1 MSFHETSLKP
11 SGPVKAGSFL
21 WKAMAKRR
29 VTKTQMEQ
37 ICEGIA
43 EGRSL
48 TRICN
53 ESAELPSW
61 RTVLRWV
68 QEDEEA
74 YTAYRIA
81 RTLQC
86 EVMRDQIIDLV
97 EAPLPDDP
105 KLAMAEV
112 QRRRLE
118 ADHKDKHIR
127 QMQPLGIRD
136 KADDN
141 KQSSGTV
148 TLSWQDAVIVAG

>member
-1 MSFHETSLKP
+1 
-11 SGPVKAGSFL
+11 
-21 WKAMAKRR
+21 MAKTR
-29 VTKTQMEQ
+29 VTKAQMTI
-37 ICEGIA
+37 ICERIA
-43 EGRSL
+43 EGTSL

-53 ESAELPSW
+53 EDSSLPSW

-68 QEDEEA
+68 QENEEA
-74 YTAYRIA
+74 YTQYRVA

-86 EVMRDQIIDLV
+86 EAMRDQIIDLV
-97 EAPLPDDP
+97 EAPLPSDP

-136 KADDN
+136 KAEDN
-141 KQSSGTV
+141 KQSSGTI
-148 TLSWQDAVIVAG
+148 TLSWGNAEVAAQ

>member
-1 MSFHETSLKP
+1 
-11 SGPVKAGSFL
+11 
-21 WKAMAKRR
+21 MAKTR
-29 VTKTQMEQ
+29 VTKAQMTI
-37 ICEGIA
+37 ICERIA
-43 EGRSL
+43 EGTSL

-53 ESAELPSW
+53 EDSSLPSW

-68 QEDEEA
+68 QENEEA
-74 YTAYRIA
+74 YTQYRVA

-86 EVMRDQIIDLV
+86 EAMRDQIIDLV
-97 EAPLPDDP
+97 EAPLPSDP

-136 KADDN
+136 KAEDN
-141 KQSSGTV
+141 KQSSGTI
-148 TLSWQDAVIVAG
+148 TLSWGNAEPVAVS

>member
-1 MSFHETSLKP
+1 
-11 SGPVKAGSFL
+11 
-21 WKAMAKRR
+21 
-29 VTKTQMEQ
+29 
-37 ICEGIA
+37 
-43 EGRSL
+43 
-48 TRICN
+48 
-53 ESAELPSW
+53 
-61 RTVLRWV
+61 VLRHV

-74 YTAYRIA
+74 YASYRTARS
-81 RTLQC
+81 LQC

-136 KADDN
+136 KAEDN
-141 KQSSGTV
+141 KQSSGTI
-148 TLSWQDAVIVAG
+148 TLSWGNAEVSA

>member
-1 MSFHETSLKP
+1 M
-11 SGPVKAGSFL
+11 
-21 WKAMAKRR
+21 
-29 VTKTQMEQ
+29 
-37 ICEGIA
+37 
-43 EGRSL
+43 
-48 TRICN
+48 
-53 ESAELPSW
+53 
-61 RTVLRWV
+61 LRWV

>member
-1 MSFHETSLKP
+1 MTE
-11 SGPVKAGSFL
+11 
-21 WKAMAKRR
+21 
-29 VTKTQMEQ
+29 
-37 ICEGIA
+37 ICERIA
-43 EGRSL
+43 EGESL

-53 ESAELPSW
+53 QSTDLPSW
-61 RTVLRWV
+61 RTVLRYV
-68 QEDEEA
+68 QDDEEA
-74 YTAYRIA
+74 YTQYRTA
-81 RTLQC
+81 RALQC

-136 KADDN
+136 KAEDS

-148 TLSWQDAVIVAG
+148 TLSWGNAEPVVIS

>member
-1 MSFHETSLKP
+1 MHGG
-11 SGPVKAGSFL
+11 GPALL
-21 WKAMAKRR
+21 WIIMAKTR
-29 VTKTQMEQ
+29 VTKKQMDI
-37 ICEGIA
+37 ICERIA
-43 EGRSL
+43 EGTSL

-53 ESAELPSW
+53 EDSSLPSW

-68 QEDEEA
+68 QENEEA
-74 YTAYRIA
+74 YTQYRVA

-86 EVMRDQIIDLV
+86 EAMRDQIIDLV

-136 KADDN
+136 KAEDN
-141 KQSSGTV
+141 KQSSGTI
-148 TLSWQDAVIVAG
+148 TLSWGNAEVAAQ

>member
-1 MSFHETSLKP
+1 
-11 SGPVKAGSFL
+11 
-21 WKAMAKRR
+21 MAKTR
-29 VTKTQMEQ
+29 VTKAQMTI
-37 ICEGIA
+37 ICERIA
-43 EGRSL
+43 EGTSL

-53 ESAELPSW
+53 EDSSLPSW

-68 QEDEEA
+68 QENEEA
-74 YTAYRIA
+74 YTQYRVA

-86 EVMRDQIIDLV
+86 EAMRDQIIDLV
-97 EAPLPDDP
+97 EAPLPSDP

-136 KADDN
+136 KAEDN
-141 KQSSGTV
+141 KQSSGTI
-148 TLSWQDAVIVAG
+148 TLSWGNAEIAAQ

>member
-1 MSFHETSLKP
+1 MHGG
-11 SGPVKAGSFL
+11 GPALL
-21 WKAMAKRR
+21 WIIMAKTR
-29 VTKTQMEQ
+29 VTKAQMTI
-37 ICEGIA
+37 ICERIA
-43 EGRSL
+43 EGTSL

-53 ESAELPSW
+53 EDSSLPSW

-68 QEDEEA
+68 QENEEA
-74 YTAYRIA
+74 YTQYRVA

-86 EVMRDQIIDLV
+86 EAMRDQIIDLV
-97 EAPLPDDP
+97 EAPLPSDP

-136 KADDN
+136 KAEDN
-141 KQSSGTV
+141 KQSSGTI
-148 TLSWQDAVIVAG
+148 TLSWGNAEVAAQ

>member
-1 MSFHETSLKP
+1 
-11 SGPVKAGSFL
+11 
-21 WKAMAKRR
+21 
-29 VTKTQMEQ
+29 
-37 ICEGIA
+37 
-43 EGRSL
+43 
-48 TRICN
+48 
-53 ESAELPSW
+53 
-61 RTVLRWV
+61 VLRWV

-74 YTAYRIA
+74 YKAYRIA

-97 EAPLPDDP
+97 EAELPSDP

-148 TLSWQDAVIVAG
+148 TLSWGNAQVE

>member
-1 MSFHETSLKP
+1 
-11 SGPVKAGSFL
+11 
-21 WKAMAKRR
+21 MAKVR
-29 VTKTQMEQ
+29 VTKKQMEQ
-37 ICEGIA
+37 ICDEIA
-43 EGRSL
+43 NGRSL

-53 ESAELPSW
+53 NSDELPSW

-74 YTAYRIA
+74 YKAYRIA

-97 EAPLPDDP
+97 EAELPSDP

-148 TLSWQDAVIVAG
+148 TLSWGNAQVE

>member
-1 MSFHETSLKP
+1 M
-11 SGPVKAGSFL
+11 
-21 WKAMAKRR
+21 
-29 VTKTQMEQ
+29 
-37 ICEGIA
+37 
-43 EGRSL
+43 L
-48 TRICN
+48 TLLIG
-53 ESAELPSW
+53 LP
-61 RTVLRWV
+61 
-68 QEDEEA
+68 
-74 YTAYRIA
+74 
-81 RTLQC
+81 C

-148 TLSWQDAVIVAG
+148 TLSWQAAVIVAG

>member
-1 MSFHETSLKP
+1 M
-11 SGPVKAGSFL
+11 
-21 WKAMAKRR
+21 AMAKRR
-29 VTKTQMEQ
+29 ITKAQMTT
-37 ICEGIA
+37 ICERIADGI
-43 EGRSL
+43 SL

-53 ESAELPSW
+53 EDDSLPSW
-61 RTVLRWV
+61 RTVLRHV

-74 YTAYRIA
+74 YTAYRTA
-81 RTLQC
+81 RALQC

-136 KADDN
+136 KVDD
-141 KQSSGTV
+141 KQAQSGTL
-148 TLSWQDAVIVAG
+148 TLVWGNAEAEVVG